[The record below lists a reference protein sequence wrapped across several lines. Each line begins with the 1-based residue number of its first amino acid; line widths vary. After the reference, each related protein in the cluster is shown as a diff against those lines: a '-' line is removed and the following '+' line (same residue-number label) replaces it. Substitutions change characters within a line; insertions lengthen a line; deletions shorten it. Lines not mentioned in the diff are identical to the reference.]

1 MKTVYSCET
10 TLCAESQGE
19 LDDRK
24 SLGPI
29 GTERAAR
36 RPASMYPAEWNILAA
51 SGGSVPV
58 HDSWNMYTDG
68 EST

>member
-1 MKTVYSCET
+1 M
-10 TLCAESQGE
+10 
-19 LDDRK
+19 DDRR

-36 RPASMYPAEWNILAA
+36 RPAPMYPAEWNVLAA
-51 SGGSVPV
+51 GGGSIPV

-68 EST
+68 MSI